1 MSLCR
6 RCSQALLWVPIV
18 LLSVLGCESAQ
29 RRLEPPEWRDDFGS
43 SLDTAPITDRSVAET
58 QMLHRRTQL
67 EVWSGAVIP
76 TGFFASNSFE
86 VGPGAGF
93 KASIETSKDLF
104 VGVEFDWAN
113 WQQGDGASSVSGS
126 PGALASLRPDQLFD
140 ELNRFNMLLVSDYD
154 WMITKSFI
162 EEDKPLKLRLG
173 GGLGATVIDGT
184 VDSFLESQAVA
195 AGGSLSIPTQ
205 TFFLARIAAS
215 LRWQLDD
222 NLLVFTSL
230 DYDFVAPFGINEERN
245 ANRNEVSGD
254 IDFGSISL
262 GCGVVFEF

>member
-43 SLDTAPITDRSVAET
+43 SLETDPITDRSVAET

-67 EVWSGAVIP
+67 EVWSGAVFP
-76 TGFFASNSFE
+76 TGFFANNSFE
-86 VGPGAGF
+86 VGPGVGF
-93 KASIETSKDLF
+93 KASIETSKNLF

-113 WQQGDGASSVSGS
+113 WQQGDGATKDDTEG
-126 PGALASLRPDQLFD
+126 LESLRPDQLFD

-162 EEDKPLKLRLG
+162 EEGKPLKLRLG
-173 GGLGATVIDGT
+173 GGLGATVIDGSIDPDIQVPDST
-184 VDSFLESQAVA
+184 V
-195 AGGSLSIPTQ
+195 SIPTQ

-215 LRWQLDD
+215 LRWQLNDD
-222 NLLVFTSL
+222 ILVFTSL
-230 DYDFVAPFGINEERN
+230 DYDFVAPFGINVERN